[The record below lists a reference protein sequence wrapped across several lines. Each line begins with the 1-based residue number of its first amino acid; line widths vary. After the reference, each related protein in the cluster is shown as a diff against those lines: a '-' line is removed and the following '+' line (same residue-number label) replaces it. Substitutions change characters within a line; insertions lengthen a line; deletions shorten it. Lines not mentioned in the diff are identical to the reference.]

1 MTFDDWD
8 IQSEDDGLDYERAYD
23 EAVKRHAKAQW
34 QEDRDTGE
42 QLDPLPE
49 FGADEEEEAFEE
61 CFGNIVAQMGEVISK
76 WDTADAR
83 EEEA

>member
-23 EAVKRHAKAQW
+23 AAVKLRAKMQW

-42 QLDPLPE
+42 QLDPMPE
-49 FGADEEEEAFEE
+49 FGADEEEEA
-61 CFGNIVAQMGEVISK
+61 
-76 WDTADAR
+76 
-83 EEEA
+83 

>member
-8 IQSEDDGLDYERAYD
+8 IQSDDDGLDYERAYD
-23 EAVKRHAKAQW
+23 AAVKRHAKMQW

-49 FGADEEEEAFEE
+49 FGADEEEEA
-61 CFGNIVAQMGEVISK
+61 
-76 WDTADAR
+76 
-83 EEEA
+83 

>member
-8 IQSEDDGLDYERAYD
+8 IRSEEDEFTFEQAYD
-23 EAVKRHAKAQW
+23 NAVKRHAKAQW

-49 FGADEEEEAFEE
+49 FGADEEEEA
-61 CFGNIVAQMGEVISK
+61 
-76 WDTADAR
+76 
-83 EEEA
+83 

>member
-8 IQSEDDGLDYERAYD
+8 IRSEEDEFTFERAYD
-23 EAVKRHAKAQW
+23 NAVKRHAKAQW

-49 FGADEEEEAFEE
+49 FGEEAEEEA
-61 CFGNIVAQMGEVISK
+61 
-76 WDTADAR
+76 
-83 EEEA
+83 